1 MSYTLFNKNG
11 QSETEFLTEQFKRL
25 DIFGKWAKYF
35 NEKTDSSI
43 DMLWV
48 VLSTHD
54 KESAEKSKDFKKSLI
69 TYKIS
74 EFSD

>member
-1 MSYTLFNKNG
+1 MSYTLFNNKG
-11 QSETEFLTEQFKRL
+11 QSETEFLTEQFNRL
-25 DIFGKWAKYF
+25 NIFDQWAKYF
-35 NEKTDSSI
+35 KQKTDSSI

-48 VLSTHD
+48 VLGTHD
-54 KESAEKSKDFKKSLI
+54 KQSAGKSKDFRKSLI